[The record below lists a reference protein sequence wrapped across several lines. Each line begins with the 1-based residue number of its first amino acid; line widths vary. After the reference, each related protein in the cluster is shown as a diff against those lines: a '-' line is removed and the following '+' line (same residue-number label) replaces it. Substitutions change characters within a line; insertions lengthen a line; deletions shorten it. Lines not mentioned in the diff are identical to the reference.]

1 MLSDEEAPRAYE
13 SGEYYAIQPML
24 PELVKEFKKGPLTK
38 EYSSGDELM
47 NLQQTH
53 AYLSEHNLLIDQNF
67 VEDGEF
73 LR

>member
-1 MLSDEEAPRAYE
+1 
-13 SGEYYAIQPML
+13 ML

-38 EYSSGDELM
+38 EYSSSDELM
-47 NLQQTH
+47 NLEQTK
-53 AYLSEHNLLIDQNF
+53 AYLKEHSLLIDQNF